1 MGTRCLREGYLQT
14 IQKELAMDKQ
24 SSKHKKMAN
33 PATHF
38 SRPQDILSDHDLSR
52 EEKKSA
58 LEIWEQDSRQ
68 LMTASNEG
76 MPGKDEGLRK
86 EDHSRLGEVQRAK
99 ARIGAKAAEKS
110 RSQ

>member
-1 MGTRCLREGYLQT
+1 
-14 IQKELAMDKQ
+14 MDKQ
-24 SSKHKKMAN
+24 SSKHKKVTN

-38 SRPQDILSDHDLSR
+38 TRPQDILSDHDLSR

-76 MPGKDEGLRK
+76 MPGKTEGLRK

-99 ARIGAKAAEKS
+99 ARIGAKAAGKKPVPM
-110 RSQ
+110 R